1 MKQYLLDTCICIF
14 FLRGKLNLDSLIKEK
29 GVENCFISE
38 ITVFELKYGAENS
51 ENPQKSHKAVDAF
64 IKGLTVI
71 PILGSV
77 EHPFYFP
84 WLITGLLLNWLIVFL
99 SNFQTMY
106 LYQVFLFQRINKFE
120 IIKRGKWSL
129 LINLKHEELPIN
141 MFSLFWSAQWVGSP
155 KYNAQ
160 QAADHSLHQ

>member
-77 EHPFYFP
+77 EQYAKTKVRLRKEGTPMNDEFD
-84 WLITGLLLNWLIVFL
+84 LIIAVTALENEFVLV
-99 SNFQTMY
+99 TD
-106 LYQVFLFQRINKFE
+106 
-120 IIKRGKWSL
+120 
-129 LINLKHEELPIN
+129 NLKDFRYIKNLKLENWFER
-141 MFSLFWSAQWVGSP
+141 
-155 KYNAQ
+155 KK
-160 QAADHSLHQ
+160 